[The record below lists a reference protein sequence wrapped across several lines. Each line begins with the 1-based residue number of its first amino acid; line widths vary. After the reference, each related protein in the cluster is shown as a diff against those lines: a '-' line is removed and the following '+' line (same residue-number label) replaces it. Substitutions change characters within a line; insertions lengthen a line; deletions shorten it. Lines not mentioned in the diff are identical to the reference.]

1 MTLEAGTLNRRVSLQ
16 RREEVQDETGGSV
29 VAWVPYASVWAS
41 IKHPSGMETVRSEVP
56 VSVVKASIRIRLRDD
71 VDATCRV
78 LYRGTIYDIKAVM
91 PDLESREYLDL
102 ACEAGQNNG

>member
-1 MTLEAGTLNRRVSLQ
+1 MRIGSLDRPIQLQ
-16 RREEVQDETGGSV
+16 RLVRTQDETGAENE
-29 VAWVPYASVWAS
+29 AWATFVSTFAN
-41 IKHPSGMETVRSEVP
+41 IKHLSGLETVRSEVP
-56 VSVVKASIRIRLRDD
+56 ISVVKASIRIRLRDD